1 MTWLRKIIENIISEN
16 PQTGKVDDLGGVQES
31 QLLDDKD
38 DCLTTFRNRRKV
50 TKSCGCFAEEAGR
63 CSEEGCGAVVCVN
76 CYKHCGGTNPQH
88 SQGCGVSLCR
98 RHSHYFEFPEGTV
111 VPFCKNCFGKLR
123 RRQGWTK
130 VGKFLFEPLD
140 SFGGEGCE

>member
-1 MTWLRKIIENIISEN
+1 MTWLRKIIENVFSSDPN
-16 PQTGKVDDLGGVQES
+16 TGKVDDLGGMQES

-88 SQGCGVSLCR
+88 PQGCGVFLCR
-98 RHSHYFEFPEGTV
+98 RHSNYFEFPEGMV
-111 VPFCKNCFGKLR
+111 VPFCKNCFGKLHR
-123 RRQGWTK
+123 KQGWTK
-130 VGKFLFEPLD
+130 VSNFLFEPLD
-140 SFGGEGCE
+140 SFGGEGRE